1 MFLSKLF
8 IMLCILLLSKINKLF
23 LIYLLSQYKRKS
35 NTIDLF
41 KKSFYFVLVN
51 FSPKGEWAVPGGTA
65 RPGQPVEKSEQAPA
79 SSPQFKNQFN
89 IDGPQWGPYQILS

>member
-1 MFLSKLF
+1 MCFRRESLP
-8 IMLCILLLSKINKLF
+8 
-23 LIYLLSQYKRKS
+23 
-35 NTIDLF
+35 
-41 KKSFYFVLVN
+41 SFVY
-51 FSPKGEWAVPGGTA
+51 FSPCGEWAVPGGTA

>member
-1 MFLSKLF
+1 MT
-8 IMLCILLLSKINKLF
+8 
-23 LIYLLSQYKRKS
+23 RTGREPA
-35 NTIDLF
+35 TIHTAAYMAYGARRTTHCATGDD
-41 KKSFYFVLVN
+41 KMYE
-51 FSPKGEWAVPGGTA
+51 EWAVPGGTA

>member
-1 MFLSKLF
+1 MRQAYCLGGYFTYTVRQAYCLGGYSAHIVRQAYCLGNKGD
-8 IMLCILLLSKINKLF
+8 ILLL
-23 LIYLLSQYKRKS
+23 
-35 NTIDLF
+35 
-41 KKSFYFVLVN
+41 FVY
-51 FSPKGEWAVPGGTA
+51 FSPRGEWAVPGGTA